1 MGNYATKNTIG
12 WLIDEIKSRFAGKI
26 HSHTLSDMSDVTA
39 SVDEVNYLSGVTS
52 NIQTQFNG
60 KAASSHNH
68 SASNITSGTLPVS
81 RGGTG
86 RTTTAKGAMYA
97 TSNGGAINMG
107 TLPIA
112 QGGTGKTTAADAR
125 SALGAA
131 AKGWTQL
138 ASSTGTTST
147 KINLNDYNEVMI
159 VARYSTS
166 YLSSVVLYKKFLI
179 ENLREIYLGGG
190 WYTGGDRR
198 CCVRASTT
206 SFAGLQCIVDGS
218 VVTSSTNFYLYAR

>member
-1 MGNYATKNTIG
+1 MGNYASKNTIG
-12 WLIDEIKSRFAGKI
+12 WLIDEIKSRFAEKV
-26 HSHTLSDMSDVTA
+26 HSHTLSNISDVTA

-68 SASNITSGTLPVS
+68 SASNITSGTLPIA

-97 TSNGGAINMG
+97 TSDDGAINMG
-107 TLPIA
+107 ALPIA

-131 AKGWTQL
+131 KAIDSKNAVTTLTYFRYYLKNGMCTL
-138 ASSTGTTST
+138 YGSSTSKTIGSSGTSIGTLPAAARPKVDVEGPISMT
-147 KINLNDYNEVMI
+147 TNDCGQFRITTAGAITLWSFSGNASYWTFTVTYP
-159 VARYSTS
+159 VA
-166 YLSSVVLYKKFLI
+166 
-179 ENLREIYLGGG
+179 
-190 WYTGGDRR
+190 
-198 CCVRASTT
+198 
-206 SFAGLQCIVDGS
+206 
-218 VVTSSTNFYLYAR
+218 